1 MEGMNEFITMNY
13 LATYAGT
20 VFTVNLMVQF
30 TKELIDKYIAKIHTR
45 WVVFLY
51 AEIVMFGV
59 AYFQKA
65 LDAENVFLL
74 VLNGV
79 LVAMTAMGSYALTA
93 ERRKEG

>member
-1 MEGMNEFITMNY
+1 MEEFITMNY

-20 VFTVNLMVQF
+20 VFTVNLLVQF

-59 AYFQKA
+59 AYFQKT
-65 LDAENVFLL
+65 LNAENVFLL

-79 LVAMTAMGSYALTA
+79 LVAMTAMGSYALAA
-93 ERRKEG
+93 ERKKEG

>member
-1 MEGMNEFITMNY
+1 MDEFITMNY

-20 VFTVNLMVQF
+20 VFTVNLLVQF

-65 LDAENVFLL
+65 LNAENVFLL

-79 LVAMTAMGSYALTA
+79 LVAMTAMGSYALAA
-93 ERRKEG
+93 ERKKEG